1 MPQIKISEIR
11 ELSTEELQVRLRD
24 LKQEGLN
31 LRLQQSTGQLEN
43 SARLRLVRREAA
55 RVMTTLSDRRHQTVA
70 SEQGQRTE
78 TN

>member
-1 MPQIKISEIR
+1 MPQIKISELR

-24 LKQEGLN
+24 LKQERLN

-55 RVMTTLSDRRHQTVA
+55 RVMTTLSERRN
-70 SEQGQRTE
+70 QGTSGE
-78 TN
+78 

>member
-43 SARLRLVRREAA
+43 SARLRLVRREVA
-55 RVMTTLSDRRHQTVA
+55 RVMTVLSERRHQVTV
-70 SEQGQRTE
+70 SE
-78 TN
+78 